1 MQITKDDY
9 KRVIIRKPTD
19 DEQRVAKIVTSDYA
33 ISAITIHSSILK
45 KLGLVDRVYRSKEAI
60 IKYSNKKE
68 IANAKK
74 ALKNL
79 TKVFPKNYTTQKAWF
94 FNEQCIKNSN
104 FINSI
109 SVETPKSWK
118 GMIIPT
124 FASDFKNPS
133 SLLRAEKYGRT
144 WQSIC
149 SLDVLEGMSDNFAS
163 NCTLKDFEAMSIPY
177 MNSIAR
183 NSIKGHTQTVI
194 WETAYKRQLKIEE
207 ELGKNFTPKLMAFIL
222 APSTLDEIEREWEIR
237 LEDYNGTWADLC
249 NHLYSPNIITKIRNN
264 LGVEVRSRTKG
275 EVRKGS
281 EFTDKKKYEAT
292 IAKYEQRLGCSMEH
306 FNESIE
312 KQKIEKMKD
321 ELAKLQVQYSEAKVA
336 VQHARKNK
344 SSDYD
349 NLIIASKRIR
359 NRITYLNATITKL
372 EAALPKKVEA
382 YEIVK
387 EYTKKN
393 KDLMEFIEESRSWE
407 EVSQLEENSLVEAI
421 NRQKNEQNIPYYTWR
436 FVCDKIDRK
445 TAQLIEDTLEENL
458 NKGKGVNGEDG
469 YVNVTSFPMEKSF
482 EFFVDYPKSSNMFRA
497 FKNKGKTLGKILM
510 EGVAHHL
517 GIKFVCCQGETFVN
531 SPMEKTMGGDMLEW
545 VGI

>member
-124 FASDFKNPS
+124 FASDFRNPS

-163 NCTLKDFEAMSIPY
+163 NCTLKDFEAMAIPY

-321 ELAKLQVQYSEAKVA
+321 ELVKLQVQYSEAKVA

-349 NLIIASKRIR
+349 NLVIASKRIR
-359 NRITYLNATITKL
+359 NRISYLNATITKL

-382 YEIVK
+382 YGIIK
-387 EYTKKN
+387 EYTQKN
-393 KDLMEFIEESRSWE
+393 KDLMDFIEKSRSWE
-407 EVSQLEENSLVEAI
+407 EVSQLEENSLADAI

-497 FKNKGKTLGKILM
+497 FKNKGKVLGKILM

>member
-124 FASDFKNPS
+124 FASDFRNPS

-163 NCTLKDFEAMSIPY
+163 NCTLKDFEAMAIPY

-321 ELAKLQVQYSEAKVA
+321 ELVKLQVQYSEAKVA

-349 NLIIASKRIR
+349 NLVIASKRIR
-359 NRITYLNATITKL
+359 NRISYLNATITKL

-382 YEIVK
+382 YGIIK
-387 EYTKKN
+387 EYTQKN
-393 KDLMEFIEESRSWE
+393 KDLMDFIEKSRSWE
-407 EVSQLEENSLVEAI
+407 EVSQLEENSLADAI

-497 FKNKGKTLGKILM
+497 FKNKGKVLGKILM

-517 GIKFVCCQGETFVN
+517 GIKFVCC
-531 SPMEKTMGGDMLEW
+531 
-545 VGI
+545 

>member
-1 MQITKDDY
+1 MESFKD
-9 KRVIIRKPTD
+9 
-19 DEQRVAKIVTSDYA
+19 
-33 ISAITIHSSILK
+33 
-45 KLGLVDRVYRSKEAI
+45 
-60 IKYSNKKE
+60 
-68 IANAKK
+68 IA
-74 ALKNL
+74 
-79 TKVFPKNYTTQKAWF
+79 FPY
-94 FNEQCIKNSN
+94 
-104 FINSI
+104 
-109 SVETPKSWK
+109 
-118 GMIIPT
+118 
-124 FASDFKNPS
+124 
-133 SLLRAEKYGRT
+133 
-144 WQSIC
+144 
-149 SLDVLEGMSDNFAS
+149 LD
-163 NCTLKDFEAMSIPY
+163 
-177 MNSIAR
+177 SIACP
-183 NSIKGHTQTVI
+183 SVKGHTQTVI

-207 ELGKNFTPKLMAFIL
+207 ELGKNFTPKLMAFLL

-237 LEDYNGTWADLC
+237 LEDYNGTWSDLC
-249 NHLYSPNIITKIRNN
+249 NHLYSSHIISKIRSN

-281 EFTDKKKYEAT
+281 EFSDKKKYEAT

-312 KQKIEKMKD
+312 KQKIENMKD
-321 ELAKLQVQYSEAKVA
+321 ELVKLQVQYSEAKLA

-344 SSDYD
+344 SSEVDT
-349 NLIIASKRIR
+349 LSAAAKQMR
-359 NRITYLNATITKL
+359 NRISYLNNTITKL
-372 EAALPKKVEA
+372 ETELPKKVEA

-407 EVSQLEENSLVEAI
+407 EVSQLEEDSLVDAI
-421 NRQKNEQNIPYYTWR
+421 KRQKNEQSIPYYTWR

-458 NKGKGVNGEDG
+458 NKGNGVNGEDG

-497 FKNKGKTLGKILM
+497 FKNKGKELGKILM

-517 GIKFVCCQGETFVN
+517 GIKFVCCEGETFVN